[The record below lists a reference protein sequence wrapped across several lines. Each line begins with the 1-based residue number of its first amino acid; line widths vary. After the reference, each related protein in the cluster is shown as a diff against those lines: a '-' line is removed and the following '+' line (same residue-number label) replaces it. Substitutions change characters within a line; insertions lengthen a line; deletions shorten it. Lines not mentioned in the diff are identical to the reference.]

1 MRRKKKLPKVG
12 GWGFPVW
19 VGLACMGGASLYW
32 WVSCGWGFPVWAGIL
47 VGGMSLCGWGF
58 PVWARPV
65 CVLGG
70 TGLLLRWGFRPVLSS
85 IDQEPKNICGSFPPG
100 TKTSLD
106 SARHPHLAVPLPSP
120 HRRHLET
127 ATGSPV
133 ATNPQ
138 VPVPAALWICI
149 LPPARNAVCW

>member
-12 GWGFPVW
+12 GASLYGWGLPVW
-19 VGLACMGGASLYW
+19 VGLPCVGGA
-32 WVSCGWGFPVWAGIL
+32 
-47 VGGMSLCGWGF
+47 SLCGWGF
-58 PVWARPV
+58 PVWVRPV
-65 CVLGG
+65 CVLGVSCIC
-70 TGLLLRWGFRPVLSS
+70 TGLLLRWGFHPVLSS

-106 SARHPHLAVPLPSP
+106 SDRHPHLAVPLPSP

-138 VPVPAALWICI
+138 VPVPAALWIFI
-149 LPPARNAVCW
+149 LPPARNAVCWGHRECEECV